1 MGRHLKWTHVY
12 RLYEWVE
19 PLINQTVVREALP
32 TGDRIVVLAP
42 HIDDETIGCGGVI
55 AKHVK
60 SGKRVAI
67 LTFADCTPERIT
79 EGRAAGALLGVQR
92 QDFLPFRSK
101 TLSGNPEAL
110 SALATFLRE
119 ETPDLVY
126 VPSLLDRHTDHVVLN
141 QMLARTM
148 REMGLQPMVYGY
160 EVWSTLT
167 PNVAVDIT
175 AEQPVKARALECFT
189 SQNASN
195 NWVEAALGLNRYRGI
210 TTSAGLYAEA
220 FHRLTAA
227 RHRELVRRLWKV

>member
-19 PLINQTVVREALP
+19 PLLNQTVARESLP
-32 TGDRIVVLAP
+32 AGDRIVVLAP
-42 HIDDETIGCGGVI
+42 HIDDETIGCGGVLV
-55 AKHVK
+55 KHVQA
-60 SGKRVAI
+60 GKRAAI
-67 LTFADCTPERIT
+67 QTFADCTPERIV
-79 EGRAAGALLGVQR
+79 EGRAAGAVLGVQR
-92 QDFLPFRSK
+92 QDFLPFPSK
-101 TLSGNPEAL
+101 TLSGNRDAFEAL
-110 SALATFLRE
+110 VAFLRE

-141 QMLARTM
+141 QMLARAT
-148 REMGLQPMVYGY
+148 RETGLRPMVYGY

-175 AEQPVKARALECFT
+175 QEQPLKVRALDCFT
-189 SQNASN
+189 SQNLSN
-195 NWVEAALGLNRYRGI
+195 NWVDAAMGLNRYRGI

-227 RHRELVRRLWKV
+227 RHRELVGRLWGG

>member
-19 PLINQTVVREALP
+19 PFLNQTVAREPLP
-32 TGDRIVVLAP
+32 AGDRIVVLAP

-55 AKHVK
+55 AKHVT

-67 LTFADCTPERIT
+67 LTFADCTPERIA

-101 TLSGNPEAL
+101 TLSGNPEAF
-110 SALATFLRE
+110 SALVAFLRE

-141 QMLARTM
+141 QLLAKAT
-148 REMGLQPMVYGY
+148 RETGLQPMVYGY

-167 PNVAVDIT
+167 PNVAIDIT

-195 NWVEAALGLNRYRGI
+195 NWVEASMGLNRYRGI
-210 TTSAGLYAEA
+210 TTSAGLYAEV

-227 RHRELVRRLWKV
+227 RHRQMVSRLWKV